1 MIQEI
6 VEDVLLASSGI
17 GMKIAF
23 NVSVIMTERGD
34 CVTPVLYILSTK
46 YNEIN
51 K

>member
-34 CVTPVLYILSTK
+34 CVTPVPVSTK